1 MKKYYRYIKEI
12 KTRIKKE
19 CFKKWIGL
27 KPNAPSII
35 ILLLIVVMV
44 LYLIFKWKENDWDAV
59 TASLSVIVALL
70 AIWTVLKTN
79 DSSRFCTGADL
90 LVRLEERFISEEM
103 KEKRKKAI
111 EAIQKGRYG
120 DNSVST
126 ILDFFSVIAILAYKN
141 VLDKEMIW
149 RTFSSWLIPY
159 YHSLKDY
166 IENERKEKNDK
177 KLYETLSKLYNE
189 LAVAFET
196 KESLD
201 KLIGKEEIEEFYKDE
216 ISLCL

>member
-12 KTRIKKE
+12 KARIKKE
-19 CFKKWIGL
+19 CFKKWISL

-35 ILLLIVVMV
+35 IILLIVVMV
-44 LYLIFKWKENDWDAV
+44 IYLIFKWKENDWNAV
-59 TASLSVIVALL
+59 TASLSVIVPLL

-79 DSSRFCTGADL
+79 DTSRFCTGADL

-111 EAIQKGRYG
+111 EAIQKKRYE

-159 YHSLKDY
+159 YHSLKNY
-166 IENERKEKNDK
+166 IENERKEKNDQ
-177 KLYETLSKLYNE
+177 KLYESLSHLHNE
-189 LAVAFET
+189 LTTAFET
-196 KESLD
+196 RESLD
-201 KLIGKEEIEEFYKDE
+201 KLISKEGIEEFHKDE
-216 ISLCL
+216 LGLCS